1 MRVVSWYEV
10 PRRPELPDVRPPS
23 PLRIVTEAFGVV
35 LFVFVAIAAV
45 VAVVTLVGSGRRYE
59 EIGRGGM
66 SLDVPPSGPDP
77 FVTRLVGQSPSA
89 AVRDE
94 EIRQLVQARS
104 DRRVRRGEPPLDVDA
119 EVARLASA
127 GADGVGGGITGPAGT
142 AAPTVDPALR
152 AEIRDLVVARNARR
166 VRAGKPPLD
175 VDAEVERRIRELGG
189 QA

>member
-10 PRRPELPDVRPPS
+10 PRRPELPDVRPPAPS
-23 PLRIVTEAFGVV
+23 AIVTEAFGVV
-35 LFVFVAIAAV
+35 VFVVVAIAAV
-45 VAVVTLVGSGRRYE
+45 VGVATLVGAGRRYD

-89 AVRDE
+89 AIRDE

-119 EVARLASA
+119 EVARLARA
-127 GADGVGGGITGPAGT
+127 EPDAVGLGGRTSPA
-142 AAPTVDPALR
+142 ADPALR
-152 AEIRDLVVARNARR
+152 AEVRDLVVARNARR

-175 VDAEVERRIRELGG
+175 VEAEIERRLRELG
-189 QA
+189 